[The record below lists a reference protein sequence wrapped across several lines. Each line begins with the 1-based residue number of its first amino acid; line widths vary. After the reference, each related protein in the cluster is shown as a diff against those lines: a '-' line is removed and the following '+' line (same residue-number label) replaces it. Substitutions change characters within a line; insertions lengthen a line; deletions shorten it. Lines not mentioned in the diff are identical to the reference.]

1 MIALEKTMFNKILI
15 ANRGDQP
22 QSGAAAQLNC
32 MVRVAHAGDFSSM
45 EMTHV

>member
-1 MIALEKTMFNKILI
+1 MFEKILI

-32 MVRVAHAGDFSSM
+32 AAAAGGRDFAAEAAH
-45 EMTHV
+45 V